1 VREVVR
7 LEGSRA
13 LGPQR
18 SRIYFFQ
25 DGAKY
30 LMRQIVI
37 TKYFSADDV
46 KKAIEN
52 GIRLANVYE
61 KWRRESGEE

>member
-1 VREVVR
+1 VVR

-13 LGPQR
+13 LDPQR

>member
-1 VREVVR
+1 
-7 LEGSRA
+7 
-13 LGPQR
+13 
-18 SRIYFFQ
+18 
-25 DGAKY
+25 
-30 LMRQIVI
+30 MRQIVI
-37 TKYFSADDV
+37 TKHFSADDV

>member
-1 VREVVR
+1 M
-7 LEGSRA
+7 GGPNA
-13 LGPQR
+13 LYPQR

-37 TKYFSADDV
+37 TKHFSADDV

-52 GIRLANVYE
+52 GIRLANAYE

>member
-1 VREVVR
+1 VVR
-7 LEGSRA
+7 LESLRA
-13 LGPQR
+13 LDPQR
-18 SRIYFFQ
+18 PRIYFFQ

-52 GIRLANVYE
+52 GIRLANAYE

>member
-1 VREVVR
+1 M
-7 LEGSRA
+7 EGPRA
-13 LGPQR
+13 LDPQR

-30 LMRQIVI
+30 LMSQIVI

>member
-7 LEGSRA
+7 LESLRA
-13 LGPQR
+13 LDPQR
-18 SRIYFFQ
+18 PRIYFFQ

-37 TKYFSADDV
+37 TKHFSADDV
-46 KKAIEN
+46 RRPIEN
-52 GIRLANVYE
+52 GIKLANAYE

>member
-1 VREVVR
+1 MIC
-7 LEGSRA
+7 LEGPRA
-13 LGPQR
+13 LDSQR

-37 TKYFSADDV
+37 TKHFSADDV

>member
-1 VREVVR
+1 ME
-7 LEGSRA
+7 SFRA
-13 LGPQR
+13 LDPQR
-18 SRIYFFQ
+18 PRIYFFQ

-61 KWRRESGEE
+61 KRRRESGEE

>member
-7 LEGSRA
+7 LESLRA
-13 LGPQR
+13 LDPQR
-18 SRIYFFQ
+18 PQIYFFQ

-52 GIRLANVYE
+52 GIRLANAYE

>member
-1 VREVVR
+1 MAR
-7 LEGSRA
+7 LENPRA
-13 LGPQR
+13 LDPQR

-37 TKYFSADDV
+37 TKHFSADDV